1 MRIKWEEV
9 FGGLKE
15 GWSKRELRCAE
26 GCKGGENQKNTKVF
40 QFRDISER
48 GAARR
53 KIRYSRAKIE
63 AETVK
68 YFDKTAVRF
77 SRGRQRGRA
86 SVHALREKANPV
98 RNAPRP
104 RRFSAKRE
112 P

>member
-15 GWSKRELRCAE
+15 AWSKRELRCAE
-26 GCKGGENQKNTKVF
+26 GCKCGENQKNTKVLK
-40 QFRDISER
+40 FRDISER
-48 GAARR
+48 GAPRR
-53 KIRYSRAKIE
+53 KIRYSRAKIGP
-63 AETVK
+63 ETVK

-86 SVHALREKANPV
+86 SVRALREKAKPV

-104 RRFSAKRE
+104 RCFSAKRE